1 MFQSIDISTS
11 ALVAERQRMNT
22 IAGNLANLNTTRD
35 ADGKVAPFQ
44 RRFVTFTAQSDNPD
58 TPSGVN
64 YQISLDTST
73 PPRKVYEPGHPD
85 ADKEGYVSYPNID
98 MMTEFVNAVEAS
110 RAYEANLIS
119 IDIAKQG
126 FNQSLKILA

>member
-1 MFQSIDISTS
+1 MFRTIDISTS
-11 ALVAERQRMNT
+11 ALIGERQRMNT

-35 ADGKVAPFQ
+35 ADGNVAPFQ

-64 YQISLDTST
+64 YQISIDSSAA
-73 PPRKVYEPGHPD
+73 PRRVFEPGHPD

-110 RAYEANLIS
+110 RAYEANLVA
-119 IDIAKQG
+119 IDLAKQG
-126 FNQSLKILA
+126 FTQSLKILA